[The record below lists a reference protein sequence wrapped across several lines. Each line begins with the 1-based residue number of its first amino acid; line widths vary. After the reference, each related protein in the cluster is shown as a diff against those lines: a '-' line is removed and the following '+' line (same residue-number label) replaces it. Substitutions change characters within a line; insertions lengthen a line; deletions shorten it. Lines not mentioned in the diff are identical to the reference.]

1 MTVSRGNNSEKRK
14 KRKRREE
21 TKISK
26 GAINVYRQNKQDEN
40 T

>member
-14 KRKRREE
+14 NEKDDRKQ
-21 TKISK
+21 KISK

-40 T
+40 I